1 MRKMFVMILVGM
13 AIGGTAWSV
22 LAGETKVRMEQGRD
36 EGGF

>member
-13 AIGGTAWSV
+13 AIAGTASSV
-22 LAGETKVRMEQGRD
+22 LAGETKARMEQGRD